1 MTLAYGI
8 VTVVS
13 AALFLAYGLLCLF
26 SDSMEV
32 EFRRF
37 GLSRYRRMT
46 GSLEV
51 LGGVG
56 LLVGLRVPEVLVV
69 ASGGLAV
76 LMALG
81 VGARVRVRD
90 SLLASL
96 PAVILLVA
104 NVAILVA
111 AWGLVRPV

>member
-8 VTVVS
+8 MTVVS
-13 AALFLAYGLLCLF
+13 AVLFLAYGLLCLF
-26 SDSMEV
+26 SDSMEA
-32 EFRRF
+32 EFQRF
-37 GLSRYRRMT
+37 GLSRFRRMT

-56 LLVGLRVPEVLVV
+56 LLVGLRVPEVLLV
-69 ASGGLAV
+69 ASGGLAL

-81 VGARVRVRD
+81 LGARVRVRD

-96 PAVILLVA
+96 PAAVLLAA
-104 NVAILVA
+104 NVAIFFA